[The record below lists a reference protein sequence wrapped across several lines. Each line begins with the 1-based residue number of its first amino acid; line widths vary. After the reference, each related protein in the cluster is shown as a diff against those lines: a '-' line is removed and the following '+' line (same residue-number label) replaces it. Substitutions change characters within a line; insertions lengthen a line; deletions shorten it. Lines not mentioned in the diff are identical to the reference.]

1 MQGIKSDYCLRTYD
15 DTNRDCPLG
24 NGIFRSIEGFHQ
36 LMAYFFSAQR
46 QYLKGRPYPSGYDN
60 MFFIRRNTQNA
71 QLPQTVLLCS
81 TFSSKTGKSEYVEST
96 FDTIKLAKSGIKS
109 ARTKI
114 LAFSALFLLH
124 SVHIQFLVDV

>member
-1 MQGIKSDYCLRTYD
+1 MYI
-15 DTNRDCPLG
+15 
-24 NGIFRSIEGFHQ
+24 
-36 LMAYFFSAQR
+36 
-46 QYLKGRPYPSGYDN
+46 DN

-124 SVHIQFLVDV
+124 SVHIQFLVDVKFALLPAGEGTTLTQGDVIPLSGQDILLGNP

>member
-1 MQGIKSDYCLRTYD
+1 MYI
-15 DTNRDCPLG
+15 
-24 NGIFRSIEGFHQ
+24 
-36 LMAYFFSAQR
+36 
-46 QYLKGRPYPSGYDN
+46 DN
-60 MFFIRRNTQNA
+60 MFFIRRNTKNA
-71 QLPQTVLLCS
+71 QLPQTDLLCS

-124 SVHIQFLVDV
+124 SILIQLTIDVKSALLVTVEHTALSQGDVIPLTGQDIAVGNPQLSGQFS

>member
-71 QLPQTVLLCS
+71 QLPQTDRCALL
-81 TFSSKTGKSEYVEST
+81 FRPKPESLNT
-96 FDTIKLAKSGIKS
+96 
-109 ARTKI
+109 
-114 LAFSALFLLH
+114 
-124 SVHIQFLVDV
+124 

>member
-24 NGIFRSIEGFHQ
+24 NGIFRSIEAFHQ

-60 MFFIRRNTQNA
+60 MFFIRRNTKRRQITPKRPVVLFFFVQNREIRI
-71 QLPQTVLLCS
+71 C
-81 TFSSKTGKSEYVEST
+81 GKH
-96 FDTIKLAKSGIKS
+96 L
-109 ARTKI
+109 
-114 LAFSALFLLH
+114 
-124 SVHIQFLVDV
+124 